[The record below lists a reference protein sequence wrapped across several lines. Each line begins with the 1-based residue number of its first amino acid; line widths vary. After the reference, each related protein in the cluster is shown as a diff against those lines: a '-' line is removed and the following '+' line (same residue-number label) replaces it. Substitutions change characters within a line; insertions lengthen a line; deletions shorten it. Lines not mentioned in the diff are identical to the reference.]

1 MSMWAQHME
10 EDLHHYHL
18 WVWTRICGNCCFWF
32 LRLTVTTPKTPGQ
45 SFCWYWCQCLSYSL
59 SVSNRIALRSFLCQQ
74 HWHYP
79 RGPFSKERTTNCQIM
94 SFGFWILVEFALG
107 GGGGQILFARS
118 FLGEFLGRSIQGAL
132 AVLNVQGARRDRRC
146 CAVHLFQLY
155 PKYHCECN
163 WIKRYWSAAKKEA
176 RRECDYTFKSLDK
189 NISAFLDSVCPP
201 EEGTPSKIRRYFHKS
216 FAYIQAYS
224 EGHTAIEAFQIVKE
238 FSNIHKSHRKL
249 RLNQ

>member
-1 MSMWAQHME
+1 
-10 EDLHHYHL
+10 
-18 WVWTRICGNCCFWF
+18 
-32 LRLTVTTPKTPGQ
+32 
-45 SFCWYWCQCLSYSL
+45 
-59 SVSNRIALRSFLCQQ
+59 
-74 HWHYP
+74 
-79 RGPFSKERTTNCQIM
+79 M
-94 SFGFWILVEFALG
+94 SFGFWILVKFAL

-146 CAVHLFQLY
+146 CAVHLMAAQPDFLEQKSALEEKVTSAGHLFQLY

-189 NISAFLDSVCPP
+189 NINAFLDSVCPP
-201 EEGTPSKIRRYFHKS
+201 EEESPNKIRRYFHKS

-224 EGHTAIEAFQIVKE
+224 EGHAAIEAFQIVKE
-238 FSNIHKSHRKL
+238 FSNIHRHWL
-249 RLNQ
+249 